1 MELDLVPRRCTPQEM
16 SHAIILEEIQGGAGR
31 IPNCTRRW
39 RQVHRR
45 SYSARTKM
53 EPEPS
58 IET

>member
-1 MELDLVPRRCTPQEM
+1 M

-45 SYSARTKM
+45 SYSARTEM